1 MNKNLIIPRELLIG
15 CRDAEVINK
24 FVEDYYH
31 FFHSMERVSDFM
43 LIITSSID
51 LEEARELTAGH
62 NVIILQSDDE
72 YVPPTIDEILDK
84 IGKSNF
90 GVQSLNWNEKIILYE
105 YQASLAAKK
114 K

>member
-1 MNKNLIIPRELLIG
+1 MNKNLIIPKRLLL
-15 CRDAEVINK
+15 CCKEAKVLDQ
-24 FVEDYYH
+24 FVTDYYH

-105 YQASLAAKK
+105 YQASLEAKK